1 DAARVFLAGHLV
13 LDRRLAVAGR
23 YPALDP
29 LGSLSRLADRLVGPD
44 RVQLTVAARAALA
57 AAEEVRDLVEVGA
70 YVAGTNPAADKGLR
84 LCPDLIEVFR
94 QPPPEAS
101 DFGGAG

>member
-1 DAARVFLAGHLV
+1 
-13 LDRRLAVAGR
+13 
-23 YPALDP
+23 
-29 LGSLSRLADRLVGPD
+29 GPD

-84 LCPDLIEVFR
+84 LSPDLIELFR
-94 QPPPEAS
+94 QRPHEAS
-101 DFGGAG
+101 DFGEAWSRLEAIVGGAARRGRVSTRCFGCGPSGSGKPG